1 MVATG
6 PSETENGAYAAE
18 IARLRAHRVAGEAGR
33 VRELFDYLAE
43 RGGEGVPATQPE
55 IAEAVFG
62 QSATDADDATVRVYV
77 HRLRKKLEDFYAT
90 DDSPG
95 PRLEIPSGTYAL
107 RFAQEYAAPETAAPD
122 LPEVVVPPII
132 TRKWMMIGAAVLLA
146 LFAGVFF
153 LGRWQGGRGH
163 TPVNALWQPFVDSR
177 RPTLIVLGDYYI
189 YGEIDP
195 VRPDEGRLI
204 RDFRVNSANDLIVMQ
219 ELHPDRFGKAEDVGL
234 NYLPF
239 SSAYGLRAVIPVLAR
254 EGRQISVIPSSEL
267 QPDMLNYFD
276 VIYVGLFSGL
286 KLLEDETFAKS
297 HFELGETYDELIDR
311 RTNKGYVSQEARR
324 VSSSA
329 YYHDYGYVARYRTPS
344 GALVAVL
351 AGSRDTGLRGVAPI
365 TAIPDLPA
373 EVGSLAK
380 SGDFEALYQ
389 ITGQQ
394 GADLS
399 DRLVYAGKR
408 P

>member
-6 PSETENGAYAAE
+6 PSDTEKDAYAAE

-33 VRELFDYLAE
+33 VRELFDYLAD
-43 RGGEGVPATQPE
+43 RGGEGIPATQPE

-77 HRLRKKLEDFYAT
+77 HRLRKRLEDFYAN
-90 DDSPG
+90 DEAGG

-107 RFAQEYAAPETAAPD
+107 RFVQEFAAPEQIVAAPES
-122 LPEVVVPPII
+122 PVVAPVIP
-132 TRKWMMIGAAVLLA
+132 RRVLVLGAAALLA
-146 LFAGVFF
+146 VLAGVFF
-153 LGRWQGGRGH
+153 IGRWQGGRTH
-163 TPVNALWQPFVDSR
+163 LAVNALWQPFVESR

-204 RDFRVNSANDLIVMQ
+204 RDFRVNSANDLVVMQ
-219 ELHPDRFGKAEDVGL
+219 ELHPDRFGRSEDVGL

-286 KLLEDETFAKS
+286 KLLEDETFTGS

-311 RTNKGYVSQEARR
+311 RDGKIYTSQEARR
-324 VSSSA
+324 LASSA

-344 GALVAVL
+344 GALVAIL

-365 TAIPDLPA
+365 AAIPELPEQVSDLA
-373 EVGSLAK
+373 G

-399 DRLVYAGKR
+399 DKLVYSGKR

>member
-1 MVATG
+1 MATG
-6 PSETENGAYAAE
+6 PSDAEKDAYAME

-43 RGGEGVPATQPE
+43 RGGEGIPATQPE

-77 HRLRKKLEDFYAT
+77 HRLRKRLEDFYAS
-90 DDSPG
+90 DESG
-95 PRLEIPSGTYAL
+95 SRRLEIPSGTYAL
-107 RFAQEYAAPETAAPD
+107 RFAQEFAVSEPIEPDIVVPVAAPVFPRRLVIA
-122 LPEVVVPPII
+122 
-132 TRKWMMIGAAVLLA
+132 GAAIMLVVLV
-146 LFAGVFF
+146 GVFF
-153 LGRWQGGRGH
+153 IGRWQGIKSH
-163 TPVNALWQPFVDSR
+163 APVNALWQPFVESR

-204 RDFRVNSANDLIVMQ
+204 RDFRVNSANDLVVMQ
-219 ELHPDRFGKAEDVGL
+219 ELHPDRFGQSEDVGL

-254 EGRQISVIPSSEL
+254 EGRQISVIPASEL

-286 KLLEDETFAKS
+286 KLLEDETFTGS

-311 RTNKGYVSQEARR
+311 RDGKVYTSQEARR
-324 VSSSA
+324 LASSA

-344 GALVAVL
+344 GALVAIL
-351 AGSRDTGLRGVAPI
+351 AGSRDTGLRGIAPTVAV
-365 TAIPDLPA
+365 PDLPA
-373 EVGSLAK
+373 QVADLAGG
-380 SGDFEALYQ
+380 GDFEALYQ